1 MEIDSTHYLE
11 YKSYFRVKPYER
23 YSNGNIW
30 AMYKD
35 NNKN

>member
-1 MEIDSTHYLE
+1 MKIDSTYYLNN
-11 YKSYFRVKPYER
+11 KSYFRVQPYER
-23 YSNGNIW
+23 NNKGNIG